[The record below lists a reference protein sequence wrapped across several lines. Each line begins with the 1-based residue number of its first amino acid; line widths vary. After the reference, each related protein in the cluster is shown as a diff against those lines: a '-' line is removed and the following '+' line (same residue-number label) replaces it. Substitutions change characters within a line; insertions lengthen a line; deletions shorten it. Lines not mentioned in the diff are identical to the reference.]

1 MEKNR
6 KVNDQS
12 SDEDSVADYASFTE
26 DNPNYTVRLKSGFEV
41 DQLLRKEGVILE
53 PDEDELNQDEENGKR
68 YFDIANVKELDEI
81 LQSQATDVAESQ
93 CDDENDNLTSFQRKA
108 IGMKDLRE
116 DGLVKKRLLKPGLE
130 CDGNVPDRSAVV
142 IHYSCM
148 IEDQDEPYDS
158 TYLRSRP
165 ERHRLGNGVLL
176 PGIEIAIL
184 SMKKCEKSEFII
196 QPQLAYG
203 PLGCPPRIPQ
213 NAALL
218 VKIELMDFAE
228 EGEAEAMLAVAP
240 EERGKNHSFDQI
252 IEVVKKE
259 HKEGNRYTKKQE
271 YRMAAKCFERGVR
284 LLEDAEMA
292 NDEHEAIQKTE
303 LKKLQA
309 NRGYCYL
316 KCNWPKKACLALQE
330 AASINVND
338 KKLNPKIFYRLGLAK
353 KKLGHFEQAME
364 NLKRAHSM
372 LPNDPDIGSEIANV
386 DKIIKKER
394 DDEKALY
401 QHMFRANKN
410 EQERA
415 RPNKTRPHNFDDE
428 NYAEIMDQ
436 LEAFAVDDTQSEMT
450 LPKGM
455 DSVISLVE
463 SGCSELNMS
472 LERSPGRNP
481 IYKVVKPPPAK

>member
-203 PLGCPPRIPQ
+203 PLGCPPR
-213 NAALL
+213 
-218 VKIELMDFAE
+218 
-228 EGEAEAMLAVAP
+228 
-240 EERGKNHSFDQI
+240 
-252 IEVVKKE
+252 
-259 HKEGNRYTKKQE
+259 
-271 YRMAAKCFERGVR
+271 
-284 LLEDAEMA
+284 
-292 NDEHEAIQKTE
+292 
-303 LKKLQA
+303 
-309 NRGYCYL
+309 
-316 KCNWPKKACLALQE
+316 
-330 AASINVND
+330 
-338 KKLNPKIFYRLGLAK
+338 
-353 KKLGHFEQAME
+353 
-364 NLKRAHSM
+364 
-372 LPNDPDIGSEIANV
+372 
-386 DKIIKKER
+386 
-394 DDEKALY
+394 
-401 QHMFRANKN
+401 
-410 EQERA
+410 
-415 RPNKTRPHNFDDE
+415 
-428 NYAEIMDQ
+428 
-436 LEAFAVDDTQSEMT
+436 
-450 LPKGM
+450 
-455 DSVISLVE
+455 
-463 SGCSELNMS
+463 
-472 LERSPGRNP
+472 
-481 IYKVVKPPPAK
+481 